1 MILSDRSIKDA
12 LRASRIVIEPYD
24 EGCVQPA
31 SVDLRMG
38 RLFRVF
44 RNHTSGTID
53 VKLDQADL
61 TELIEVPEDGVFMLH
76 PGEFVLG
83 STHERVAV
91 GDDLVGCASRGRPSQ
106 RTRPSR
112 RPMAGGRWP
121 NWPSGTRCSPTRVSP
136 HG

>member
-1 MILSDRSIKDA
+1 
-12 LRASRIVIEPYD
+12 
-24 EGCVQPA
+24 
-31 SVDLRMG
+31 MG

-83 STHERVAV
+83 STHERV
-91 GDDLVGCASRGRPSQ
+91 GSRGRP
-106 RTRPSR
+106 R
-112 RPMAGGRWP
+112 RPRRGKVSLAADTPVPTPNGWRTMAELAVGDHVFTDTGFATRGEGRDAGPPWP
-121 NWPSGTRCSPTRVSP
+121 PLPARWSSPMDR
-136 HG
+136 